1 MKLTIKRD
9 QADVKGVFGGH
20 KGMKFLLSYRVELT
34 PEEQGLITRYK
45 AEHHPLTFA
54 TNSKGEQ
61 IPKDTISLLMQ
72 GVTEEMKDITILLN
86 NEEIVKNA
94 CEEFKTLL
102 TVMSTFGG
110 EDVVEY

>member
-61 IPKDTISLLMQ
+61 IPRYNQFI
-72 GVTEEMKDITILLN
+72 
-86 NEEIVKNA
+86 NA
-94 CEEFKTLL
+94 RRNRRDEGHND
-102 TVMSTFGG
+102 SAQ
-110 EDVVEY
+110 